1 MSIPAGIV
9 FQRALDK
16 IKSQLSEEE
25 KAEFTNTK
33 LEDVRQAA
41 YRIQLEHGGPKEM
54 KTMIRIQGFLEAM
67 EQYGKVIEVFL
78 NSSIMVGFI
87 WGPIKFV
94 LLIAGTWA
102 ESLDTLL
109 GAYEDIA
116 DRLPSFQEYETLFE
130 KHKPTREALELYYCD
145 ILEFHVHAIAFFK
158 KQKWKKLFHC
168 SWKTFNTQFRPILNS
183 LSRRKELL
191 DSQKG
196 TVVFHEIQ
204 RLHEDASLES
214 KKISQEEARKRLET
228 AMSKINAPNS
238 QADHKAALEQ
248 RGKSESGKWILENLN
263 FKAWSAASVSMPLLY
278 INAIPGAG
286 KTILASFVIETLLA
300 QPQIPVLFFYCKHQ
314 EPDKRTHTDILRGLL
329 AQLLPKDKTVVA
341 WFVEEYARYDQ
352 GRLILAKVLEDA
364 MEFALNSQRH
374 VYIIL
379 DGLDE
384 CKPKEAAKTIKWL
397 LAYQEASQG
406 ATGKISLLCLGQR
419 TDELQTLLSSAASIV
434 LDTVGAH
441 GKDIECYVQLMLDRV
456 RSKFKI
462 DSLTSARIM
471 SQVLSSSRGMFL
483 YAKLVMENLLSQ
495 YTLRDFM
502 AEIQPGVFPQ
512 GLEAAYERIVSAVFE
527 SPPERQRQIA
537 SKILGSV
544 ICVERPLRWREIQAT
559 FFIDPEHNSASYEED
574 RLLENCKLFCS
585 SLVDVNTIP
594 DKPNTE
600 ALVVLVHDTAR
611 EYLTRMGLMNLSL
624 EHSKMA
630 IFCTRYLLSEPFKAR
645 IGSTE
650 IEQYFDSGYYAFLD
664 YATQN
669 VFGHLFAT
677 IQSPTCTDGRPSET
691 LLGLTKSFLDD
702 YGIRSEPVRDFVDGT
717 GPDDQLHD
725 LTVTI
730 RSLPQN
736 KTELSKL
743 FSLESRAFQIRK
755 TIETYMAHR
764 RKDVVL
770 LETMYGPLSYKCPRN
785 WCRHFNEGF
794 DTKLDRDSHIEKH
807 ERRFQ
812 CSHEHCPHNQLGFPS
827 HAALKQHDKQSH
839 AADGN
844 AGFLFKRPR
853 KFTEDDVREAATRGD
868 VAALRHFLKTTSYDT
883 KHRTKKERGIRILML
898 AAYNGHLDA
907 CKLLLD
913 SGVDVNGNIWARE
926 ADPMG
931 NSPMT
936 AAIHGNR
943 VEIVQFLL
951 QVERFIPPRNST
963 YLWHAAKKGH
973 LEIFKIFF
981 EIFKRE
987 NKSWATSDA
996 VTHLFGSEGL
1006 ENHVRIAQILLDD
1019 GIDPD
1024 KLELLPYTARKGYL
1038 QKFRMLLDDFKRRKG
1053 QGWETHSLIGRSIE
1067 DATEHDH
1074 HEIIQLLLD
1083 EGIIPDYPE
1092 LLPLAAR
1099 SHPQTFMRLLDG
1111 FKKHQGEDWSSS
1123 NPVQRAMEIA
1133 TEIGLYKIIQGSLL
1147 GGIILDHPNLLPL
1160 AAENGHLQTFM
1171 TLLDDFKK
1179 GHQGEDWSA
1188 SDPIQRAMEIAT
1200 DHGYYEIIQTLLNSG
1215 IIPDHP
1221 KLLPLA
1227 AGKHSLQT
1235 FTTLFDDFKTGYQG
1249 EDWSP
1254 SDPIQRAMEIATD
1267 HGFYE
1272 IIQTLLDSGITL
1284 DHPKLLPL
1292 AAEKRAEEHHLQTF
1306 MTLLDDFK
1314 KGQGEDWSASDT
1326 AQRAMEISM
1335 EYRHYEFIQFLLGPN
1350 DTDLGRDHIP
1360 LAKEKGC
1367 PQILKNLIGYF
1378 AGGKEEG
1385 WLMNTAIP
1393 FAMAFATHHGHHE
1406 DLCFLLNIEGTK
1418 PSYELLQWATV
1429 YASSLVFKTLLDDSR
1444 RREKDDQSF
1453 SNILRD
1459 LFSIAQFSRQS
1470 EIIQLI
1476 GNDPTTYTYFPPD
1489 PTSSIDL
1496 PFNYP
1501 SDGFVA
1507 ETPSDSFNY
1516 SPMAPPAPTLKL
1528 PPELSPI
1535 LRGE

>member
-1 MSIPAGIV
+1 MSIPLSIS
-9 FQRALDK
+9 FQRALEK
-16 IKSQLSEEE
+16 FKSQLSEKQ
-25 KAEFTNTK
+25 KAEFTHTK

-54 KTMIRIQGFLEAM
+54 KTMIRIKGFLEAM

-78 NSSIMVGFI
+78 NSNIMVGFI

-94 LLIAGTWA
+94 LLVASAWTQA
-102 ESLDTLL
+102 LDTIL

-116 DRLPSFQEYETLFE
+116 ERLPSFQDCGTVLE
-130 KHKPTREALELYYCD
+130 KHKPTRDALESYYCD
-145 ILEFHVHAIAFFK
+145 ILEFHFHAIGFLTRP
-158 KQKWKKLFHC
+158 KWKKLFHC
-168 SWKTFNTQFRPILNS
+168 SWKTFNTQFKRILDS
-183 LSRRKELL
+183 LLRHKELL
-191 DSQKG
+191 DSEKG
-196 TVVFHEIQ
+196 TVTILEIQ
-204 RLHEDASLES
+204 RLHEDANLRFDKMS
-214 KKISQEEARKRLET
+214 KEEARKRLET
-228 AMSKINAPNS
+228 AMNKINAPNS
-238 QADHKAALEQ
+238 QADQYAALEQ
-248 RGKSESGKWILENLN
+248 RGKSESGKWILGNSN

-286 KTILASFVIETLLA
+286 KTILASFVIKTLLA
-300 QPQIPVLFFYCKHQ
+300 QIQIPVLFFYCKHQ

-329 AQLLPKDKTVVA
+329 AQLLPKDEAVVA

-406 ATGKISLLCLGQR
+406 ASGKISLLCLGQR

-434 LDTVGAH
+434 LDTVSAH

-512 GLEAAYERIVSAVFE
+512 GLEAAYERIVSAVFK

-559 FFIDPEHNSASYEED
+559 FFIDPEHNAASYEED

-611 EYLTRMGLMNLSL
+611 EYLIQRGLMNLSL

-630 IFCTRYLLSEPFKAR
+630 IFCTRYLLSDPFKAR
-645 IGSTE
+645 TSSTQ
-650 IEQYFDSGYYAFLD
+650 IEQYVHSGYYAFLD
-664 YATQN
+664 YAAQS
-669 VFGHLFAT
+669 VFGHLFAAAE
-677 IQSPTCTDGRPSET
+677 SPSGADERHWET
-691 LLGLTKSFLDD
+691 LLGLAKSFLDD
-702 YGIRSEPVRDFVDGT
+702 YGIESQHVRYFVDNAD
-717 GPDDQLHD
+717 PNDQLHD
-725 LTVTI
+725 LTATI
-730 RSLPQN
+730 RSLPRN
-736 KTELSKL
+736 ESELSKL
-743 FSLESRAFQIRK
+743 FNLESRAFQIRK
-755 TIETYMAHR
+755 TIETYMTLDDFR
-764 RKDVVL
+764 RKAAVL
-770 LETMYGPLSYKCPRN
+770 LEAMYGPLSYKCPRN
-785 WCRHFNEGF
+785 WCHHFNEGF
-794 DTKLDRDSHIEKH
+794 STKLDRDSHIEEH
-807 ERRFQ
+807 DRPFQ

-827 HAALKQHDKQSH
+827 HAALEQHIKQSH

-844 AGFLFKRPR
+844 AGLLFKRPR

-868 VAALRHFLKTTSYDT
+868 VAALRHFLKTTSYVST
-883 KHRTKKERGIRILML
+883 HYTKKERGIHILML

-913 SGVDVNGNIWARE
+913 SGVDANGKTQGYE
-926 ADPMG
+926 THSMG
-931 NSPMT
+931 DSPME

-951 QVERFIPPRNST
+951 QVGFIPPGDF
-963 YLWHAAKKGH
+963 YLRRAAEKGH
-973 LEIFKIFF
+973 LEIFKILF

-996 VTHLFGSEGL
+996 ITHLFGSEGL

-1053 QGWETHSLIGRSIE
+1053 QGWETHSLIGRSME
-1067 DATEHDH
+1067 DATRRRCYK
-1074 HEIIQLLLD
+1074 IVQLLLD
-1083 EGIIPDYPE
+1083 EGIIPDHCKLLLLAVAEYQLLISSMMFDALSTEEYLWRTFTVLFDDFKKCGGEDWSASDPIQRVME
-1092 LLPLAAR
+1092 IATDYGHHKIIQTLLDGGVIPDHPKLLPLAAGKHSLR
-1099 SHPQTFMRLLDG
+1099 TFMTLFDD
-1111 FKKHQGEDWSSS
+1111 FKKGYQGEDWSASD
-1123 NPVQRAMEIA
+1123 PIQRAMEIA
-1133 TEIGLYKIIQGSLL
+1133 TDHGHYEIIRGSLD
-1147 GGIILDHPNLLPL
+1147 GGIILDHPKLLPL
-1160 AAENGHLQTFM
+1160 AAEKGRMQIFV

-1188 SDPIQRAMEIAT
+1188 SDPIQRVMEIAT
-1200 DHGYYEIIQTLLNSG
+1200 DHSRYAIIQFLLDEIIHN
-1215 IIPDHP
+1215 D
-1221 KLLPLA
+1221 
-1227 AGKHSLQT
+1227 
-1235 FTTLFDDFKTGYQG
+1235 
-1249 EDWSP
+1249 
-1254 SDPIQRAMEIATD
+1254 
-1267 HGFYE
+1267 
-1272 IIQTLLDSGITL
+1272 
-1284 DHPKLLPL
+1284 PKLLPL
-1292 AAEKRAEEHHLQTF
+1292 AAEKRHRKAF
-1306 MTLLDDFK
+1306 VALLGDLK
-1314 KGQGEDWSASDT
+1314 KRRGEDWSARDPV
-1326 AQRAMEISM
+1326 QLIMEIAMEHRSYDI
-1335 EYRHYEFIQFLLGPN
+1335 IQHLLGP
-1350 DTDLGRDHIP
+1350 DDIDFVQDLIP
-1360 LAKEKGC
+1360 LARERGC
-1367 PQILKNLIGYF
+1367 PQILKRLIGYF
-1378 AGGKEEG
+1378 AGKRGET
-1385 WLMNTAIP
+1385 WLRNNAIP
-1393 FAMAFATHHGHHE
+1393 FAIEFAIDHRQHE
-1406 DLCFLLNIEGTK
+1406 DLRFLLNIDGIEPDHPGLLPSAASMAPLPVFKALLEDFKRREGDK
-1418 PSYELLQWATV
+1418 WSLSDVLS
-1429 YASSLVFKTLLDDSR
+1429 SSLSMAVLY
-1444 RREKDDQSF
+1444 EKKEHIRLVVNDPTYITPPSSPDVCSKGYGTEQ
-1453 SNILRD
+1453 N
-1459 LFSIAQFSRQS
+1459 
-1470 EIIQLI
+1470 IQLI
-1476 GNDPTTYTYFPPD
+1476 
-1489 PTSSIDL
+1489 
-1496 PFNYP
+1496 
-1501 SDGFVA
+1501 
-1507 ETPSDSFNY
+1507 
-1516 SPMAPPAPTLKL
+1516 
-1528 PPELSPI
+1528 LS
-1535 LRGE
+1535 

>member
-41 YRIQLEHGGPKEM
+41 YDIQLQHGGPKEM

-158 KQKWKKLFHC
+158 KQK
-168 SWKTFNTQFRPILNS
+168 
-183 LSRRKELL
+183 LL

-238 QADHKAALEQ
+238 QADHNAALEQ

-406 ATGKISLLCLGQR
+406 ATGKISVLCLGQR

-441 GKDIECYVQLMLDRV
+441 GKDIERYVQLMLDRV

-462 DSLTSARIM
+462 DSVKSARIM
-471 SQVLSSSRGMFL
+471 SQVLSSSKGMFL

-512 GLEAAYERIVSAVFE
+512 GLEAAYERIVLAVFK

-594 DKPNTE
+594 DKPYTE

-611 EYLTRMGLMNLSL
+611 EYLIQRGLMNLSL

-736 KTELSKL
+736 ETELSKL

-868 VAALRHFLKTTSYDT
+868 VAALRHFLKTTSYVS
-883 KHRTKKERGIRILML
+883 KHRTKEERGIHILML
-898 AAYNGHLDA
+898 AANNGHLDV

-913 SGVDVNGNIWARE
+913 SGVDVNGNIWGHE
-926 ADPMG
+926 AAGSMG
-931 NSPMT
+931 NSPME

-951 QVERFIPPRNST
+951 QVERFRYTPTHLRR
-963 YLWHAAKKGH
+963 AAEKGH
-973 LEIFKIFF
+973 LEIFKILF

-996 VTHLFGSEGL
+996 ITHLFGSEGL

-1024 KLELLPYTARKGYL
+1024 KLELLPYTARKGDL

-1053 QGWETHSLIGRSIE
+1053 QGWEPHSLIGHSMEAAIVLN
-1067 DATEHDH
+1067 H
-1074 HEIIQLLLD
+1074 HEIVQLLLD
-1083 EGIIPDYPE
+1083 EGIIPNHPK
-1092 LLPLAAR
+1092 LLPLAA
-1099 SHPQTFMRLLDG
+1099 Q
-1111 FKKHQGEDWSSS
+1111 
-1123 NPVQRAMEIA
+1123 
-1133 TEIGLYKIIQGSLL
+1133 Y
-1147 GGIILDHPNLLPL
+1147 
-1160 AAENGHLQTFM
+1160 GHLQTFM
-1171 TLLDDFKK
+1171 TLLDDFKTAQGEASDSRQRAMEIATGQGYHK
-1179 GHQGEDWSA
+1179 IIQSSLDDGIILDHPKLLPLAAGKRSLRTFMTLFNDFKKWYQGEDWSA
-1188 SDPIQRAMEIAT
+1188 SDPIQRAMKIAT
-1200 DHGYYEIIQTLLNSG
+1200 DHGHYEIIQSSLDGG
-1215 IIPDHP
+1215 II
-1221 KLLPLA
+1221 
-1227 AGKHSLQT
+1227 
-1235 FTTLFDDFKTGYQG
+1235 
-1249 EDWSP
+1249 
-1254 SDPIQRAMEIATD
+1254 
-1267 HGFYE
+1267 
-1272 IIQTLLDSGITL
+1272 L

-1350 DTDLGRDHIP
+1350 DTDLGHDHIT
-1360 LAKEKGC
+1360 LAREKGC

-1378 AGGKEEG
+1378 AGGKEER

-1393 FAMAFATHHGHHE
+1393 FAMAFATHHDHHE

-1418 PSYELLQWATV
+1418 PSYELLQWATG

-1453 SNILRD
+1453 SNLLRD
-1459 LFSIAQFSRQS
+1459 LFSIAQFSRQW

-1507 ETPSDSFNY
+1507 ETPSDSFNS
-1516 SPMAPPAPTLKL
+1516 SPVAPPAPTLKL

-1535 LRGE
+1535 LPGE

>member
-1 MSIPAGIV
+1 MSIPPSIS
-9 FQRALDK
+9 FQRALEK
-16 IKSQLSEEE
+16 FKSQLSEKQ
-25 KAEFTNTK
+25 KAEFTHTK

-78 NSSIMVGFI
+78 NSNIMVGFI

-94 LLIAGTWA
+94 LLVASTWTQA
-102 ESLDTLL
+102 LDTIL

-116 DRLPSFQEYETLFE
+116 ERLPSFQDCGTVLE
-130 KHKPTREALELYYCD
+130 KHKPTRDALESYYCD
-145 ILEFHVHAIAFFK
+145 ILEFHFHAIGFLTRP
-158 KQKWKKLFHC
+158 KWKKLFHC
-168 SWKTFNTQFRPILNS
+168 SWKTFNTQFKRILDS
-183 LSRRKELL
+183 LLRHKELL
-191 DSQKG
+191 DSEKG
-196 TVVFHEIQ
+196 TVTILEIQ
-204 RLHEDASLES
+204 RLHEDANLRFDKMS
-214 KKISQEEARKRLET
+214 KEEARKRLET
-228 AMSKINAPNS
+228 AMNKINAPNS
-238 QADHKAALEQ
+238 QADQYAALEQ
-248 RGKSESGKWILENLN
+248 RGKSESGKWILGNSN

-286 KTILASFVIETLLA
+286 KTILASFVIKTLLA
-300 QPQIPVLFFYCKHQ
+300 QIQIPVLFFYCKHQ

-329 AQLLPKDKTVVA
+329 AQLLPKDEAVVA

-419 TDELQTLLSSAASIV
+419 TDEIQTLLSSASSIV

-471 SQVLSSSRGMFL
+471 SQVLSSSKGMFL

-502 AEIQPGVFPQ
+502 GEIQPGVFPQ
-512 GLEAAYERIVSAVFE
+512 GLEAAYERIVLA
-527 SPPERQRQIA
+527 
-537 SKILGSV
+537 
-544 ICVERPLRWREIQAT
+544 AT

-574 RLLENCKLFCS
+574 RLLESCKLFCS

-611 EYLTRMGLMNLSL
+611 EYLIQRGLMNLSL

-630 IFCTRYLLSEPFKAR
+630 IFCTRYLLSDPFKAR
-645 IGSTE
+645 TSSTQ
-650 IEQYFDSGYYAFLD
+650 IEQYVRSGYYAFLD
-664 YATQN
+664 YAAQS
-669 VFGHLFAT
+669 VFGHLFAAAE
-677 IQSPTCTDGRPSET
+677 SPSGADERHRET

-702 YGIRSEPVRDFVDGT
+702 YGTRSEPVRDFVDGT
-717 GPDDQLHD
+717 GPNDQLHD

-736 KTELSKL
+736 ETELSKL

-868 VAALRHFLKTTSYDT
+868 VAALRHFLKTTSYVST
-883 KHRTKKERGIRILML
+883 HYTKKERGIHMLML

-913 SGVDVNGNIWARE
+913 SGVDANGKTRGYE
-926 ADPMG
+926 THSMG
-931 NSPMT
+931 DSPME

-951 QVERFIPPRNST
+951 QVGFIPPGDF
-963 YLWHAAKKGH
+963 YLRRAAEKGH
-973 LEIFKIFF
+973 LEIFKILF

-987 NKSWATSDA
+987 NKSWATSNA
-996 VTHLFGSEGL
+996 ITHLFGSEGL
-1006 ENHVRIAQILLDD
+1006 ENHIRIAQNLLDD

-1053 QGWETHSLIGRSIE
+1053 QGWETHSLIGRSME
-1067 DATEHDH
+1067 DATRHSCYK
-1074 HEIIQLLLD
+1074 IVQLLLD
-1083 EGIIPDYPE
+1083 EGIIPDHCK
-1092 LLPLAAR
+1092 LLLLAVAEYQLLIR
-1099 SHPQTFMRLLDG
+1099 SMMFDALSTEEYLWRTFT
-1111 FKKHQGEDWSSS
+1111 
-1123 NPVQRAMEIA
+1123 V
-1133 TEIGLYKIIQGSLL
+1133 
-1147 GGIILDHPNLLPL
+1147 
-1160 AAENGHLQTFM
+1160 
-1171 TLLDDFKK
+1171 LLDDFKK
-1179 GHQGEDWSA
+1179 CGGEDWSASDPIQRVMEIATDHGHHKIIQTLLDGGVIPDHPKLLPLAAGKRSLRTFMTLFDDFKKGYQGEDWSA
-1188 SDPIQRAMEIAT
+1188 SDPIQRAMEDAT
-1200 DHGYYEIIQTLLNSG
+1200 RRNRH
-1215 IIPDHP
+1215 
-1221 KLLPLA
+1221 
-1227 AGKHSLQT
+1227 
-1235 FTTLFDDFKTGYQG
+1235 
-1249 EDWSP
+1249 
-1254 SDPIQRAMEIATD
+1254 
-1267 HGFYE
+1267 E
-1272 IIQTLLDSGITL
+1272 IIQTLLDGGIIL
-1284 DHPKLLPL
+1284 DHPKLLLLAAEEGRVQIFMTLLDDFKKCHQGEDWSASDTMQRVIGDATRHSRYKILRFLLDEIIHNNPKLLPL
-1292 AAEKRAEEHHLQTF
+1292 AAEKRHWQTLV
-1306 MTLLDDFK
+1306 TSLDDLK
-1314 KGQGEDWSASDT
+1314 KRRGKDWSASDPV
-1326 AQRAMEISM
+1326 QQVMEIAMEHRSYDI
-1335 EYRHYEFIQFLLGPN
+1335 IQHLLGP
-1350 DTDLGRDHIP
+1350 DDIDFGQDLIP
-1360 LAKEKGC
+1360 LARERGC
-1367 PQILKNLIGYF
+1367 PQILKRLIGYF
-1378 AGGKEEG
+1378 AGKRGET
-1385 WLMNTAIP
+1385 WLRNNAIP
-1393 FAMAFATHHGHHE
+1393 FAIDFAFQHSHHE
-1406 DLCFLLNIEGTK
+1406 DLRFLLNIDGIK
-1418 PSYELLQWATV
+1418 PCYEQLLLSATPDG
-1429 YASSLVFKTLLDDSR
+1429 SLLVFEALLDDFK
-1444 RREKDDQSF
+1444 RREGDKWS
-1453 SNILRD
+1453 LRSALRYSLSMAVGRD
-1459 LFSIAQFSRQS
+1459 R
-1470 EIIQLI
+1470 EDRVRLI
-1476 GNDPTTYTYFPPD
+1476 VNDPTYITPPSSPDQQKIEDYIRLKGLRDRTEYSTDPLLSEGAFSPLLEFPG
-1489 PTSSIDL
+1489 L
-1496 PFNYP
+1496 
-1501 SDGFVA
+1501 
-1507 ETPSDSFNY
+1507 
-1516 SPMAPPAPTLKL
+1516 
-1528 PPELSPI
+1528 
-1535 LRGE
+1535 